1 MSTYGVQGDV
11 ISEQPE
17 RVGRFGAWGAAG
29 LRGERVG
36 GVKDETGG
44 EGRLEA
50 DPPGPCK
57 SQSFSEEQQDVEM
70 MTTVFVTDCYA
81 ANESRT

>member
-1 MSTYGVQGDV
+1 MGREALQGSVESGV
-11 ISEQPE
+11 
-17 RVGRFGAWGAAG
+17 R
-29 LRGERVG
+29 

-57 SQSFSEEQQDVEM
+57 SQSFSEEQQDV
-70 MTTVFVTDCYA
+70 
-81 ANESRT
+81 